1 MFGLLKPAV
10 PSESASATQQLPVA
24 SPAVDLVDTGKEV
37 VLYAD
42 LPGVDAAG
50 LDVTVDG
57 DRLTLRG
64 RSNPQAPQGL
74 AAVHREHVP
83 RVFERSFVLSDTIDR
98 ERIAAKISDGVATVT
113 LPRRDAVAPRKVS
126 VQVA

>member
-1 MFGLLKPAV
+1 MFGLLKPA
-10 PSESASATQQLPVA
+10 PSESTSATAQLPVA
-24 SPAVDLVDTGKEV
+24 TPAVDLVDTGKEV

-50 LDVTVDG
+50 LEVTVDG

-64 RSNPQAPQGL
+64 RSSSQAPQGL
-74 AAVHREHVP
+74 TAVHREHAP
-83 RVFERSFVLSDTIDR
+83 RIFERSFVLSETIDR
-98 ERIAAKISDGVATVT
+98 ERIAAKITDGVATVT